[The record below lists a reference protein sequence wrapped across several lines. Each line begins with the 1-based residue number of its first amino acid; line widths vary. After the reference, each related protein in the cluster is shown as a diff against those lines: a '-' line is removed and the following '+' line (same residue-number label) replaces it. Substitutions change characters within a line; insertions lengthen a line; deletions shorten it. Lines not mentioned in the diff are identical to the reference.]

1 MTHFD
6 APLDA
11 VFAHI
16 DAHADSFVTRLMEYV
31 RHPSIS
37 AQNIGIREVSAL
49 LVDILTGLG
58 MEAEAVPTSGHPMVL
73 GRRGDDPTKPTVLLY
88 GHYDVQPPEPLE
100 LWDSPP
106 FEPEIRDGRI
116 WARGVGDNKGQH
128 FAQLMAIESHLAVH
142 GTLPCNVIFLLEG
155 EEEIGSPHIAEFV
168 REHAARLRADLVVTA
183 DGPLH
188 ASGQPLITFGVR
200 GMAGFELRAK
210 TANSDAHSGNFGGV
224 MPNAIW
230 KLVHLLSTM
239 KRPDGTITIDG
250 LHDPII
256 PPTNKESAAAADLP
270 LDLPQFLAKTGMS
283 ELDAPTGRPFYDRLM
298 FHPTLTINGLH
309 GGYGGDGS
317 KTVLPAEAVAKCDI
331 RLVEAMTP
339 EQVLDCVRAHVAR
352 HAPDVEFVPMGGML
366 PSKTPMDEPL
376 ASAVIA
382 AVTRGHGTAPLLYPV
397 VGGSLP
403 DYVFTKILGLPAFV
417 TPYANADEANHAPN
431 ENLEVA
437 LFHKGI
443 RTGAALL
450 AALGD
455 TPIRTAGD
463 NPYAEPVKIPE

>member
-1 MTHFD
+1 MTHSS

-16 DAHADSFVTRLMEYV
+16 DSQSDSFVARLMEYV
-31 RHPSIS
+31 SHPSIS
-37 AQNIGIREVSAL
+37 AQNIGIREVSRL

-58 MEAEAVPTSGHPMVL
+58 MDAEAVPTSGHPMVL
-73 GRRGDDPTKPTVLLY
+73 GRRGDDPAKPTVLLY

-100 LWDSPP
+100 LWHSPP

-128 FAQLMAIESHLAVH
+128 FAQLLAIESHLAVH
-142 GTLPCNVIFLLEG
+142 GELPCNVIFLLEG
-155 EEEIGSPHIAEFV
+155 EEEVGSPHIAEFV
-168 REHAARLRADLVVTA
+168 RAHADRLRADLVVTA

-188 ASGQPLITFGVR
+188 ASGRPLITYGVR
-200 GMAGFELRAK
+200 GMVGFELRAK

-230 KLVHLLSTM
+230 KLVHLLGTM
-239 KRPDGTITIDG
+239 KTPDGRITIDG
-250 LHDPII
+250 LHDPVI
-256 PPTNKESAAAADLP
+256 PPTVQERTAAADLP
-270 LDLPQFLAKTGMS
+270 LDLPKFLAKTGMV
-283 ELDAPTGRPFYDRLM
+283 ELDTPADRPFYDRLM

-309 GGYGGDGS
+309 GGYGGPGS
-317 KTVLPAEAVAKCDI
+317 KTVLPAEASAKCDI

-339 EQVLDCVRAHVAR
+339 DQALACVKAHVAR

-376 ASAVIA
+376 AEAVIA
-382 AVTRGHGTAPLLYPV
+382 AVTRAHGIAPLLYPV

-431 ENLEVA
+431 ENLEVE
-437 LFHKGI
+437 LFLKGI
-443 RTGAALL
+443 KTGASLL

-455 TPIRTAGD
+455 TAPA
-463 NPYAEPVKIPE
+463 

>member
-1 MTHFD
+1 MTHSGD
-6 APLDA
+6 ALDK
-11 VFAHI
+11 VFAHV
-16 DAHADSFVTRLMEYV
+16 DAEADGFVQRLMEYV
-31 RHPSIS
+31 SHPSIS
-37 AQNIGIREVSAL
+37 AQNIGIREVSEL
-49 LVDILTGLG
+49 LVGILTGLG
-58 MEAEAVPTSGHPMVL
+58 MEAEAVPTSGHPMVI
-73 GRRGDDPTKPTVLLY
+73 GRRGSDPDKPTVLLY

-100 LWDSPP
+100 AWHSPP

-128 FAQLMAIESHLAVH
+128 FAQLLAIESHLAVH
-142 GTLPCNVIFLLEG
+142 GSLPCNVIFLLEG
-155 EEEIGSPHIAEFV
+155 EEEVGSPHIAEFV
-168 REHAARLRADLVVTA
+168 ETHRDRLKADLVVTA

-188 ASGQPLITFGVR
+188 ASGRPLITFGVR
-200 GMAGFELRAK
+200 GMAGFELRAR

-250 LHDPII
+250 LHEPIV
-256 PPTNKESAAAADLP
+256 PPTDREREAAAVLP
-270 LDLPQFLAKTGMS
+270 LDLPEFLAKTGMDA
-283 ELDAPTGRPFYDRLM
+283 LDAPEDRPFYHRLM

-309 GGYGGDGS
+309 GGYGGPGS

-339 EQVLDCVRAHVAR
+339 EQALGCVRAHVAR

-366 PSKTPMDEPL
+366 PSKTPMEDRFAAP
-376 ASAVIA
+376 VIS
-382 AVTRGHGTAPLLYPV
+382 AVTRAHGTDPLLYPV

-431 ENLEVA
+431 ENMEIA
-437 LFHKGI
+437 LFLKGI
-443 RTGAALL
+443 KTGAALL

-455 TPIRTAGD
+455 MDGR
-463 NPYAEPVKIPE
+463 

>member
-1 MTHFD
+1 MTHSA

-16 DAHADSFVTRLMEYV
+16 NAHSDSFVTRLMEYV
-31 RHPSIS
+31 SHPSIS
-37 AQNIGIREVSAL
+37 AQNIGIREVSVL
-49 LVDILTGLG
+49 LVDILTCLG
-58 MEAEAVPTSGHPMVL
+58 MQAEAVETLGHPMVL
-73 GRRGDDPTKPTVLLY
+73 GRHGDDPTKPTVLLY

-100 LWDSPP
+100 LWHSPP
-106 FEPEIRDGRI
+106 FQPEIRDGRI

-128 FAQLMAIESHLAVH
+128 FAQLLAIESYLAVH
-142 GTLPCNVIFLLEG
+142 GRLPCNVIFLLEG
-155 EEEIGSPHIAEFV
+155 EEEIGSPHIAAFV
-168 REHAARLRADLVVTA
+168 REHADRLRADLVVTA

-188 ASGQPLITFGVR
+188 ASGRPLITFGVR
-200 GMAGFELRAK
+200 GMASFELRAR

-239 KRPDGTITIDG
+239 KRPDGTIMIEG
-250 LHDPII
+250 LGDPAI
-256 PPTNKESAAAADLP
+256 PPTEAENAAASILP
-270 LDLPQFLAKTGMS
+270 LDLPAFLEKTGMS
-283 ELDAPTGRPFYDRLM
+283 ELDAPIDRPFYDRLM

-309 GGYGGDGS
+309 GGYGGPGS
-317 KTVLPAEAVAKCDI
+317 KTVLPAEAVVKCDI

-339 EQVLDCVRAHVAR
+339 NQALECVRKHVER

-366 PSKTPMDEPL
+366 PSKTPMDAPY
-376 ASAVIA
+376 ADAVKSAVA
-382 AVTRGHGTAPLLYPV
+382 RGHGTPPLLYPV

-437 LFHKGI
+437 LFLKGI

-450 AALGD
+450 ATLGD
-455 TPIRTAGD
+455 TT
-463 NPYAEPVKIPE
+463 KL